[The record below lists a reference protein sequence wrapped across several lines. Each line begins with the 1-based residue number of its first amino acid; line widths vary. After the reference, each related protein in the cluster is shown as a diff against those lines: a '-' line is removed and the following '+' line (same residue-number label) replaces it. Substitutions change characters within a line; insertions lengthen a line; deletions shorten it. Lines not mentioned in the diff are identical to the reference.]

1 MNLKTVIV
9 KASLLLNERK
19 YTLNNGKN
27 IKYILDKNKSDKLVV
42 IFSGFPSEKES
53 ARYNYRRT
61 LKNINFNK
69 LFILDDFGYENRG
82 SYYICENND
91 FFVEDGVI
99 SLINRVKKELDIKET
114 IFLGSSKGG
123 YASLYFGI
131 KYGAEYIISGAPQY
145 YIGDHLNTEKHKEI
159 LKSIVGN
166 ITSNN
171 INYLNNLLR
180 NEITTSINRPKIYIH
195 YSKKEHT
202 YKEHIY
208 NLVEDLKTNN
218 YYLEEDI
225 KDYELH
231 SDVAKFFPTYINNV
245 FTQIKRDF

>member
-1 MNLKTVIV
+1 MNLKSILIKMSILFTE
-9 KASLLLNERK
+9 KK
-19 YTLNNGKN
+19 YNCSNGRS
-27 IKYILDKNKSDKLVV
+27 IKYILERNDSDKLVV
-42 IFSGFPSEKES
+42 IFSGFPGNKES

-91 FFVEDGVI
+91 FFIEDGVI
-99 SLINRVKKELDIKET
+99 SLINRVKAELDIKET

-131 KYGAEYIISGAPQY
+131 KYGSEYIISGAPQY
-145 YIGDHLNTEKHKEI
+145 YIGDYLNTEKHKNI

-171 INYLNNLLR
+171 INYLNNILR
-180 NEITTSINRPKIYIH
+180 NEIITSINRPKIYIH
-195 YSKKEHT
+195 YSEKEHT
-202 YKEHIY
+202 
-208 NLVEDLKTNN
+208 
-218 YYLEEDI
+218 
-225 KDYELH
+225 
-231 SDVAKFFPTYINNV
+231 
-245 FTQIKRDF
+245 

>member
-1 MNLKTVIV
+1 MNV
-9 KASLLLNERK
+9 KSILVKMSILFNEKR
-19 YTLNNGKN
+19 YTLNNGRN
-27 IKYILDKNKSDKLVV
+27 VKYILEKNNSDKLVV
-42 IFSGFPSEKES
+42 IFSGFPNKNES

-61 LKNINFNK
+61 LNNIKFNK

-91 FFVEDGVI
+91 FFVEEGI
-99 SLINRVKKELDIKET
+99 ASLINFVKEKLNVKET

-131 KYGAEYIISGAPQY
+131 KYGADYIISGAPQY
-145 YIGDHLNTEKHKEI
+145 YIANYLNNKEHKEI

-180 NEITTSINRPKIYIH
+180 NVIINSKNKPKIYIH

-208 NLVEDLKTNN
+208 NLVEDLNIN
-218 YYLEEDI
+218 DYYLEEDI

-231 SDVAKFFPTYINNV
+231 SDVAKYFPKYINDI
-245 FTQIKRDF
+245 FTKIKRDY